1 MKLLIAEDDVFFQE
15 LLKQILTPDH
25 ELVLAHDG
33 NEAWAA
39 LQLPNAPRLAI
50 LDWVMPALSG
60 PQVCRK
66 VRACAAL
73 SSTYL
78 IILTA
83 KNNEADIV
91 SGLRAGADDY
101 LTKPPIPAELRA
113 RVRVGERI
121 LALHDAVEAQSSLAN
136 QASGRERL
144 LRESLADC
152 AARQGIP
159 SEEHLRGI
167 DSSPRQHRELGYCRL
182 NACGEIDRSV
192 DLQLTA
198 SGENRHPHR

>member
-15 LLKQILTPDH
+15 LLKQLLTPDH
-25 ELVLAHDG
+25 ELVVARDG

-50 LDWVMPALSG
+50 LDWVMPGLSG

-78 IILTA
+78 IMLTA
-83 KNNEADIV
+83 KNSEADIV
-91 SGLRAGADDY
+91 SALRAGADDY

-121 LALHDAVEAQSSLAN
+121 LALHDAVEAQSALAN
-136 QASGRERL
+136 QAAGRERL

-152 AARQGIP
+152 VARQRMPGQ
-159 SEEHLRGI
+159 EHSRGI
-167 DSSPRQHRELGYCRL
+167 DTSARQYCELGDGCL
-182 NACGEIDRSV
+182 NSCGKSDRSKH
-192 DLQLTA
+192 LQTA
-198 SGENRHPHR
+198 SGENRHSHS